1 MRSRAVRSFVGA
13 LALLAV
19 VAAGF
24 FLLRS
29 EQQLAQQRVAART
42 FDLHAREA
50 ADALSDLR
58 AGQQA
63 YVAAGQ
69 GVVFWMP
76 KVTATADIASK
87 IVAGLRE
94 TASSLEAR
102 GALDEAVNSLAE
114 FLTIDKR
121 ARDYLKSDQPLMAAD
136 VVYTDGGEAA
146 VAAARHVG
154 RARLAEHQ
162 RLDASEAAQRQ
173 TEAMATGAAA
183 VVALLAIAL
192 LVLTGRPRTTED
204 TAPSEPASDG
214 LMLRDDMSGR
224 SIRSAALPRGPIP
237 ILKGVA
243 RLCTDF
249 ARVTD
254 LAGLR
259 ALLQSAGDMIDAS
272 GLVVWLGN
280 TAGADL
286 RPVLAHG
293 YDDQALARMPTVA
306 RSANNAAAAAYR
318 TGALQ
323 IVLARPG
330 ISSGAIVA
338 PLLSPDGCIGAL
350 SAEIKGGGEA
360 SDEVQALAAIF
371 AAQLVSVVSAS
382 ATTEPAR
389 TKTASA

>member
-1 MRSRAVRSFVGA
+1 MRSRAVRSIVGA

-121 ARDYLKSDQPLMAAD
+121 ARDYLKSDQPLMAA
-136 VVYTDGGEAA
+136 EPAIA
-146 VAAARHVG
+146 VTGPA
-154 RARLAEHQ
+154 LAGFVPPH
-162 RLDASEAAQRQ
+162 LGPSEDAAQH
-173 TEAMATGAAA
+173 
-183 VVALLAIAL
+183 V
-192 LVLTGRPRTTED
+192 
-204 TAPSEPASDG
+204 PA
-214 LMLRDDMSGR
+214 
-224 SIRSAALPRGPIP
+224 
-237 ILKGVA
+237 
-243 RLCTDF
+243 
-249 ARVTD
+249 
-254 LAGLR
+254 
-259 ALLQSAGDMIDAS
+259 QID
-272 GLVVWLGN
+272 VN
-280 TAGADL
+280 
-286 RPVLAHG
+286 
-293 YDDQALARMPTVA
+293 
-306 RSANNAAAAAYR
+306 
-318 TGALQ
+318 
-323 IVLARPG
+323 
-330 ISSGAIVA
+330 
-338 PLLSPDGCIGAL
+338 
-350 SAEIKGGGEA
+350 
-360 SDEVQALAAIF
+360 F
-371 AAQLVSVVSAS
+371 
-382 ATTEPAR
+382 
-389 TKTASA
+389 